1 MAEPK
6 IVVDAV
12 LSEGLAQEQQIK
24 LYPVTI
30 RRYAL
35 LEKLKSPFIF
45 ADTEFN
51 VNNVV
56 PTAFVM
62 SRTPDELKQYCTKPS
77 EDVVQAAFD
86 WAESLDIDDLPKMLS
101 ALSDQFLALN
111 KAAPDKTTGQD
122 LKKNPS

>member
-62 SRTPDELKQYCTKPS
+62 SRTPDELKTYCTKPS
-77 EDVVQAAFD
+77 EDIVQAAFD

>member
-24 LYPVTI
+24 LFPVTI

-77 EDVVQAAFD
+77 EDIVQAAFD

-122 LKKNPS
+122 VKKNPS

>member
-12 LSEGLAQEQQIK
+12 LSEGLAQEQQVK

>member
-1 MAEPK
+1 MSEPK

-12 LSEGLAQEQQIK
+12 LSEGLAQEQQVK

-62 SRTPDELKQYCTKPS
+62 SRTPDELKTFCTKPS

-122 LKKNPS
+122 VKKNPS

>member
-12 LSEGLAQEQQIK
+12 LSEGLAQEQQVK
-24 LYPVTI
+24 LFPVTI

-122 LKKNPS
+122 VKKNPS

>member
-62 SRTPDELKQYCTKPS
+62 SRTPDELKTFCTKPS

>member
-12 LSEGLAQEQQIK
+12 LSEGLAQEQQVK
-24 LYPVTI
+24 LFPVTI

-35 LEKLKSPFIF
+35 LERLKSPFIF

-122 LKKNPS
+122 VKKNPS

>member
-1 MAEPK
+1 MSEPK

-12 LSEGLAQEQQIK
+12 LSEGLPQEQQVK

>member
-12 LSEGLAQEQQIK
+12 LSEGLAQEQQVK

-62 SRTPDELKQYCTKPS
+62 SRTPDELKQFCTKPS
-77 EDVVQAAFD
+77 DDVVQAAFD

>member
-45 ADTEFN
+45 ADAEFN

-62 SRTPDELKQYCTKPS
+62 SRTPDELKTYCTKPS

-122 LKKNPS
+122 VKKNPS

>member
-12 LSEGLAQEQQIK
+12 LSEGLAQDQQQVK

-35 LEKLKSPFIF
+35 LEKLKSPFVF

-62 SRTPDELKQYCTKPS
+62 SKTPEELKAFCTKS
-77 EDVVQAAFD
+77 ADDIVQAAFD
-86 WAESLDIDDLPKMLS
+86 WAEQLDVDDLPKMLS
-101 ALSDQFLALN
+101 ALSD
-111 KAAPDKTTGQD
+111 
-122 LKKNPS
+122 

>member
-12 LSEGLAQEQQIK
+12 LSEGLAQEQQVK
-24 LYPVTI
+24 LFPVTI

-62 SRTPDELKQYCTKPS
+62 SRTPDELKQYCTKPG

-122 LKKNPS
+122 VKKNPS

>member
-62 SRTPDELKQYCTKPS
+62 SRTPDELKTYCTKPS
-77 EDVVQAAFD
+77 DDVVQAAFD

>member
-1 MAEPK
+1 MSEPK

-12 LSEGLAQEQQIK
+12 LSEGLASDTRIK
-24 LYPVTI
+24 LYQVTI

-62 SRTPDELKQYCTKPS
+62 SRTPDELKKFCT
-77 EDVVQAAFD
+77 
-86 WAESLDIDDLPKMLS
+86 
-101 ALSDQFLALN
+101 
-111 KAAPDKTTGQD
+111 
-122 LKKNPS
+122 

>member
-12 LSEGLAQEQQIK
+12 LSEGLPQEQQVK

>member
-12 LSEGLAQEQQIK
+12 LSEGLPQEQQVK

-77 EDVVQAAFD
+77 EDIVQAAFD

>member
-12 LSEGLAQEQQIK
+12 LSEGLAQEQQVK

-62 SRTPDELKQYCTKPS
+62 SRTPDELKTYCTKPS
-77 EDVVQAAFD
+77 EDIVQAAFD

>member
-12 LSEGLAQEQQIK
+12 LSEGLAQEQQVK
-24 LYPVTI
+24 LYQVTI

-62 SRTPDELKQYCTKPS
+62 SRTPDELKTYCTKPS
-77 EDVVQAAFD
+77 EDIVQAAFD

>member
-12 LSEGLAQEQQIK
+12 LSEGLAQEQQVK

-62 SRTPDELKQYCTKPS
+62 SRTPE
-77 EDVVQAAFD
+77 
-86 WAESLDIDDLPKMLS
+86 
-101 ALSDQFLALN
+101 
-111 KAAPDKTTGQD
+111 
-122 LKKNPS
+122 

>member
-6 IVVDAV
+6 LVVDAV
-12 LSEGLAQEQQIK
+12 LAEGQSPSQEAEVK

-45 ADTEFN
+45 ADAEFN

-62 SRTPDELKQYCTKPS
+62 SRTPEELKKFCTAS
-77 EDVVQAAFD
+77 SDAVVQAAFD
-86 WAESLDIDDLPKMLS
+86 WAEDLGIDDLPKMLC
-101 ALSDQFLALN
+101 ALSD
-111 KAAPDKTTGQD
+111 
-122 LKKNPS
+122 

>member
-12 LSEGLAQEQQIK
+12 LSEGLAQEQQVK
-24 LYPVTI
+24 LFPVTI

-122 LKKNPS
+122 IKKNPS